1 MTGVGECQ
9 CTGPSLLHAVGRART
24 PCLRIVSTS
33 GATSA
38 KARGERR
45 RWALAFR
52 GTAATVRR
60 PRTGHIVRQGHH
72 ELGSCTGNAT
82 AAHSFKVARQRK
94 VVELVGQE
102 EARGPVVALAD
113 HVHGVPEQGCLKVR
127 HQGRQRAVQIQA
139 ADLVARGVSAHAL
152 QPPRRPHTCVRN
164 VASSTLT
171 A

>member
-1 MTGVGECQ
+1 MSVHRPE
-9 CTGPSLLHAVGRART
+9 PAPRRWA
-24 PCLRIVSTS
+24 
-33 GATSA
+33 GAHPVLA
-38 KARGERR
+38 HCIDEWRDVCEGGARGERR

-72 ELGSCTGNAT
+72 ELGRCTGNAT

-152 QPPRRPHTCVRN
+152 QPPPRPHTCVRN